1 MSEEL
6 RALAKS
12 KSPETKGLLHEAAIF
27 MKDNRDP
34 SWIGKNLREQN
45 ALLLAQNSELKRDN
59 EALRNRVQMI
69 E

>member
-1 MSEEL
+1 MNEEL

-27 MKDNRDP
+27 MKANRDP
-34 SWIGKNLREQN
+34 SWMGKSLREQN
-45 ALLLAQNSELKRDN
+45 AMLLAQNSELKRDN
-59 EALRNRVQMI
+59 EALRNRMQMI